1 MRIPA
6 VPALALVLVSLPAF
20 GDSFSGVFTE
30 INTAGWSGPYATVKL
45 AVNGKGGIDFA
56 VTRLSNFTFG
66 SFAWNS
72 ADNSVPAIKLT
83 SPTSNP
89 SATYALKKNKDGIG
103 GYGPTFEK
111 LDYEISFGPNGYSN
125 SVKALSFSVAKTN
138 GTAFSSVNDFLGVSG
153 EKDVLFALHVFDPT
167 KPASDRSA
175 KSGALRMAVDEPPSF
190 AIILTQLAGLVG
202 LVYSQRRRIWA

>member
-6 VPALALVLVSLPAF
+6 VPAFALALFSLSAF

-30 INTAGWSGPYATVKL
+30 INTAGWTGPYATVNL
-45 AVNGKGGIDFA
+45 TLNGTGGIDFA
-56 VTRLSNFTFG
+56 VKRLGDYTFG

-83 SPTSNP
+83 NPASNP
-89 SATYALKKNKDGIG
+89 DATFSLTKSKDGIN
-103 GYGPTFEK
+103 GYGAAFQK